1 MRVAWA
7 TDSMTLASGSSDTT
21 VRIWRLNNQLS
32 LLHNEEDDKKE
43 EEEDAL
49 GHGSH
54 QSITSSMIKTS
65 ISTYD
70 NHRRQRQCH
79 HHQGRNLGFAG
90 THHLATLAGHEEE
103 VYSCEWL
110 GHYLSPTSDD
120 DAGTNTDN
128 LLLAASGEKL
138 YLWDVSTQQLLSKIP
153 PPNNTTSG
161 GNGDGNDS
169 SSSSTNEASLPSSV
183 SSLVP
188 ERWRAGYLFGVAC
201 QPGGPLIGAAC
212 SDGNL
217 RFWGHSNG
225 GRSIDPLFALPW
237 NSAMGSDC
245 SFMIPSTGTTGTTTG
260 TGTTTPG
267 TGTGS
272 NSGVEEDASHMFA
285 ATAHNGAVVVVD
297 LRTGGCLLHKILTP
311 YDDNSNSDITP
322 YHTQHQ
328 RRNVPCSLF
337 SCELRKIDGRNT
349 VVAASSLGK
358 VALIDVSSG
367 NTRFISPGNINNSN
381 NGHQHSQAVKQQQL
395 QQTASPSLLP
405 FLTAAIS
412 EDGGRMI
419 AAGECFRLEKGD
431 IEGGGGGDGSIV
443 EKWGPVHV
451 WKVGA

>member
-32 LLHNEEDDKKE
+32 LLHDEEDDKKE
-43 EEEDAL
+43 EEEEKNAL
-49 GHGSH
+49 GHGYNR
-54 QSITSSMIKTS
+54 SITSSKVKTS
-65 ISTYD
+65 ISTYN

-79 HHQGRNLGFAG
+79 HHQGRDLGFAG

-110 GHYLSPTSDD
+110 GHYLSPTVDD
-120 DAGTNTDN
+120 DAGTNTDS

-153 PPNNTTSG
+153 PPNNTTTG
-161 GNGDGNDS
+161 GNGNDS
-169 SSSSTNEASLPSSV
+169 SSSNNDASLPSSV

-225 GRSIDPLFALPW
+225 GRSIDSLFALPW

-245 SFMIPSTGTTGTTTG
+245 SFMIP
-260 TGTTTPG
+260 G
-267 TGTGS
+267 TGTGSSS

-311 YDDNSNSDITP
+311 YDDNSGITS

-328 RRNVPCSLF
+328 RRDVPCSLF

-358 VALIDVSSG
+358 VALIDVSTG
-367 NTRFISPGNINNSN
+367 NTRFISPGNSNNSS
-381 NGHQHSQAVKQQQL
+381 NGQHSQAVKQQQQQ
-395 QQTASPSLLP
+395 QQTSSPSLLP
-405 FLTAAIS
+405 FLTASVS